1 MAQFWPMAGT
11 EAKSCSEHQ
20 TAPGQSE
27 ELQEGDALC
36 AELDQPETEGFYQQK
51 SGGLNR
57 KLRVHE
63 Q

>member
-11 EAKSCSEHQ
+11 EAKSCSDQ

-36 AELDQPETEGFYQQK
+36 AELDQPEIEGF
-51 SGGLNR
+51 
-57 KLRVHE
+57 
-63 Q
+63 